1 MSRLVIA
8 WVLVAALAGGLPA
21 CEEPP
26 PERPVSQEQL
36 ESTRHKLVFQALAR
50 HSIRES
56 IRSKM
61 SVLPRGDLL
70 DDELLSRA
78 YTDVPLRPEG
88 GPWLWPASQ
97 MGLVL
102 TLFDPQPGHR
112 ALLLGAQEGW
122 AAMILESIGTRV
134 HIWEPSPEWAAK
146 VQGRLGASKSDEFD
160 AAKLSWFDSLAQA
173 IDSGPWDYVFVT
185 GTVPTVPDR
194 WKQSL
199 RENRGKMVV
208 PHGTPPAVSLVSISW
223 QNGALVEEVISRG
236 NYPYL
241 MPDPTLNYASL
252 YPAPNA
258 SQVDPDDTESA
269 PAADRVGDPD
279 DQDTGASKQSAT
291 VKEPASSPEPAVL
304 PESSTTQSASEDALE
319 QQAAPSAPADAPD
332 ETMKPKSQT
341 SEDVTQDNALQEG
354 NEQ

>member
-1 MSRLVIA
+1 MSRRAVA
-8 WVLVAALAGGLPA
+8 WVLVAALAAGLPA
-21 CEEPP
+21 CEKPP

-102 TLFDPQPGHR
+102 TLFDPQPGRR

-122 AAMILESIGTRV
+122 AAMILAAIGTEV
-134 HIWEPSPEWAAK
+134 HIWDPTPEWAAK
-146 VQGRLGASKSDEFD
+146 VKASLAAAKSDEFD
-160 AAKLSWFDSLAQA
+160 AAKISWFDSLAQA

-185 GTVPTVPDR
+185 GTVPTVPGR

-199 RENRGKMVV
+199 RQNRGKMIV

-223 QNGALVEEVISRG
+223 QNGMLVEEVISRG

-241 MPDPTLNYASL
+241 MPDPTLNYATL
-252 YPAPNA
+252 YPAA
-258 SQVDPDDTESA
+258 HSSQVDSGETDSA
-269 PAADRVGDPD
+269 PAADMVENPD

-291 VKEPASSPEPAVL
+291 VKEPASPPGQAVL
-304 PESSTTQSASEDALE
+304 PESSATQSASEDALE